1 MNRELVLSINTS
13 LSLTSSHSSK

>member
-1 MNRELVLSINTS
+1 LSINTS